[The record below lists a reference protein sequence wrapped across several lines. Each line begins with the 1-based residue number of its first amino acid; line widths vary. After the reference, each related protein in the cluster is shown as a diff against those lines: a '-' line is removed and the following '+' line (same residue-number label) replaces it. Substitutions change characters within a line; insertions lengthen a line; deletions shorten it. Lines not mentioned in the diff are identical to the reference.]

1 MDMYQNIL
9 VVIDPTTE
17 DQKALKRA
25 IELAEKIN
33 TARPEQQVNITAFFS
48 VFDFSYEM
56 TTFLSSGERGS
67 MRKMVI
73 NENESWLDDI
83 ISATNSQVNI
93 HSKVV
98 WHNRPF
104 EAIIRQVI
112 EKNHD
117 LVIKGTHQHDKFK
130 SVIFTPTDWHILRKC
145 PCPVL
150 LVKDHEWPE
159 QGNILA
165 ALHVGSDEEEHLS
178 LNNTITKQAK
188 NIAQLITANLH
199 LVNSYPGTPVNIAIE
214 IPEFDA
220 SEYNNA
226 MQAHHKEAMNKH
238 ATNFGIELSHTFVE
252 EGLPETVIEQTALKI
267 DAELVILGTVGRT
280 GISAA
285 LIGNT
290 AEHVIDQLN
299 CDVLALKPDGFI
311 SPLAEGL
318 LAQE

>member
-1 MDMYQNIL
+1 MAMYQNIL

-17 DQKALKRA
+17 EQKALKRA
-25 IELAEKIN
+25 IDLASRMH
-33 TARPEQQVNITAFFS
+33 TADPEQQINITAFFS
-48 VFDFSYEM
+48 IFDFSYEM
-56 TTFLSSGERGS
+56 TTILSSGERDS
-67 MRKMVI
+67 MRQMVI
-73 NENESWLDDI
+73 KEKQLWLDDI
-83 ISATNSQVNI
+83 ISATNSQIKVT
-93 HSKVV
+93 SLVV

-112 EKNHD
+112 ENSHD

-150 LVKDHEWPE
+150 LVKEHEWPQ

-165 ALHVGSDEEEHLS
+165 ALHVGSDEAEHLS

-188 NIAQLITANLH
+188 NIAQLITANVH

-220 SEYNNA
+220 SEYNSA
-226 MQAHHKEAMNKH
+226 MQAHHKEAMSKH
-238 ATNFGIELSHTFVE
+238 ADSFDIPLANTYVE
-252 EGLPETVIEQTALKI
+252 EGLPETVIEQVALTI

-299 CDVLALKPDGFI
+299 CDVLALKPDGYV
-311 SPLAEGL
+311 SPLADEV
-318 LAQE
+318 